1 MYDAVTVASLHCL
14 FVDFNYTVPI
24 LTTVCHY
31 EGMLKAGNCR
41 WGGWCIGFSYKLFP
55 FLWVG
60 SNTWCHDGFRE
71 GGFSM
76 FCFFVIYQLARAPAH
91 GTVLLLI
98 ILLFFSRKEYA
109 ESFHSP
115 SPFLGCF
122 NVSQLPWTASDVERH
137 GLFIFLFISY
147 PH

>member
-1 MYDAVTVASLHCL
+1 MYDAATVASLHCL

-41 WGGWCIGFSYKLFP
+41 WG
-55 FLWVG
+55 VG
-60 SNTWCHDGFRE
+60 ASGFRINCFLFFGSGRIHGVMMDFAR
-71 GGFSM
+71 GGFPC
-76 FCFFVIYQLARAPAH
+76 FVFFVTYQLARAPAH
-91 GTVLLLI
+91 GTVLLLM

-115 SPFLGCF
+115 SLFPGYF
-122 NVSQLPWTASDVERH
+122 NVSQLPWTASDVERR
-137 GLFIFLFISY
+137 GLSFIPY